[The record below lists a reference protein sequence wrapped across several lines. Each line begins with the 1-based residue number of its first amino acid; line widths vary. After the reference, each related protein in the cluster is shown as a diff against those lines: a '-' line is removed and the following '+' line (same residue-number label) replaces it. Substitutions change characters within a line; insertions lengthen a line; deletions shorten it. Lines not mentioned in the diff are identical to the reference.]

1 MDNGNNIHDIIYVY
15 EGAQARLER
24 SNKRLW
30 ILSIILIAVL
40 LLTNAAWIVY
50 EAQFQ
55 TIEETTQVTQ
65 ENENG
70 YNNYIGNDGD
80 INNGKA
86 KSDNNKN
93 GKTN

>member
-1 MDNGNNIHDIIYVY
+1 MDNGNNIHDMIYVY

-50 EAQFQ
+50 ESQFEVVETSTQ
-55 TIEETTQVTQ
+55 IEATQDGEGVNIVGGDDINYGA
-65 ENENG
+65 ESSNNEN
-70 YNNYIGNDGD
+70 D
-80 INNGKA
+80 
-86 KSDNNKN
+86 
-93 GKTN
+93 